1 MIVRASYKKEV
12 FTFKMSSSDD
22 YFSADEDAWDEGSF
36 LDMRSVDL
44 DVLVDF
50 GFFVVV
56 TGWNEVVPSFQL
68 ATRFRMQEPTF

>member
-1 MIVRASYKKEV
+1 
-12 FTFKMSSSDD
+12 MSSSDD

-50 GFFVVV
+50 GFFVWSSQDG
-56 TGWNEVVPSFQL
+56 TKWYLPFNWQPDLECKNQL
-68 ATRFRMQEPTF
+68 FDT